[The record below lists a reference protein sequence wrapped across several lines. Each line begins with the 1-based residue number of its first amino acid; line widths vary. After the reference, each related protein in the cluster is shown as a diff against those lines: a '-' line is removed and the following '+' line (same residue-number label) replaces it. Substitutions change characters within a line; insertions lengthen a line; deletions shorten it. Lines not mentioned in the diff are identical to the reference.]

1 MKRKLNKWLSGVLAA
16 CVLFTTVPVYAI
28 NDVSGTETSTEVV
41 ETSEETQSSE
51 IETSSTEETN
61 QESSEST
68 ESSETTSEQTSEIA
82 DEMLNISPM
91 NLGDEDEPS
100 TDNWELGLVFY
111 DSTVD
116 NGKTPLTSIDWDA
129 SDGSYKEGTPRVITV
144 QINYKNTNAVTT
156 YQPGDLSI
164 SIDSLLKGADVSIY
178 SANGISLMHKIVVGA
193 NDSTHTGYDWNYTS
207 KLDSENEY
215 QYGKKEK
222 GSFIFTNAN
231 IIEEKSNFEGS
242 IQIVYTITPR
252 ENYGYNMTTMTTN
265 YNDEHT
271 YSFSNTLKA
280 VLNNTVESNEA
291 NFNYTRTYIH
301 PWQYRKYTIDKTASK
316 ISSLDGLPE
325 GDYYWVKYV
334 FKLNGYC
341 DSDYP
346 YIGTNNHNII
356 DTFPS
361 ECIVL
366 DESLSKLTAENN
378 TYTIPAGRWSYSSKS
393 LSIYVGYP
401 KSIYNDENGN
411 LNITNHADLYSQY
424 KDSEEYIFSDDDD
437 VSLNLSNFNFTYSG
451 DLYGISKS
459 FINSTNYAYSSS
471 YPMYYESLIGKDI
484 NVGNGGKP
492 LSRLSPKAIYT
503 GNAMDIKF
511 GDDLLYITGSDGN
524 YRKLND
530 DEYYFSTIQ
539 FPTTLRN
546 GNGITISN
554 GKYDCE
560 LWVRYAG
567 NKNFTL
573 YEEFKNGYGAW
584 TFEKNDNVVGYY
596 FIIKEM
602 TESLNCYYEY
612 TSVGCSTIVI
622 NNATDIAESGRIY
635 NFAFIQV
642 YIDGVLQNEP
652 DLNSYA
658 NFITKD
664 EIAAYDQ
671 NTYRLYMQRATDYV
685 IYKKYEIT
693 KPIYEMYAH
702 KSMSSFTQ
710 DSTNEVFNGKATIR
724 FYFQGHSENPTLHEI
739 ENYSQ
744 NLGKDYQIEGFEIY
758 DLLPEGMRLT
768 STAEEIIDSF
778 NISIY
783 SPYGFVCNSKGKK
796 LSLSTYKKLL
806 KDNAQIEIIENWNNT
821 NRTYLHVT
829 INLEDEPLFI
839 IANITY
845 NEILPLTLS
854 YNYEVPYDSFLEYGN
869 VWTNRAYF
877 EYHNKEKNNIFTY
890 DSYHDIT
897 DDGQLDM
904 QESDI
909 NQNGNTT
916 ETLVYYSDSSTITS
930 VVSTHQ
936 DVQTQVQTAND
947 NFTVGKGT
955 SPYGDEYT
963 YKLRARTGQ
972 NAATNMVIANN
983 LEMAF
988 NNKKHWQ
995 GEFLGVDTSYI
1006 ENKTFYVYD
1015 PSNPNADDEEN
1026 VAEKVKVKVYYSEN
1040 PEETNLYLTEMT
1052 QVIEDG
1058 NEVSKEVFI
1067 TDGDGNILKNTNW
1080 KEFTD
1085 DVDKSSVKSLAF
1097 ELLNAET
1104 GEPAV
1109 IPANSLVYVLVTMKA
1124 PEDPYLN
1131 EDVNEEDRPL
1141 ANDIK
1146 TFAYNNCWTQ
1156 WTAIDS
1162 FGQEVDFVTG
1172 INSNIVKV
1180 ALPYSVDTDE
1190 FPTVTLKF
1198 IKEISGTDSDFEN
1211 MLLDKA
1217 EERNFKITLTSL
1229 TANENGSYNQITG
1242 LLSSTQ
1248 GLTLSKVP
1256 IGTYL
1261 ITESD
1266 DIYFD
1271 FVEMIPNNDEEL
1283 IIDGVVLE
1291 KTDKG
1296 YVLTIS
1302 DDLSGDVEFNIK
1314 VTNKIE
1320 PDRPYEDKEE
1330 KENLFKI

>member
-1 MKRKLNKWLSGVLAA
+1 M
-16 CVLFTTVPVYAI
+16 
-28 NDVSGTETSTEVV
+28 
-41 ETSEETQSSE
+41 
-51 IETSSTEETN
+51 
-61 QESSEST
+61 
-68 ESSETTSEQTSEIA
+68 
-82 DEMLNISPM
+82 
-91 NLGDEDEPS
+91 
-100 TDNWELGLVFY
+100 
-111 DSTVD
+111 
-116 NGKTPLTSIDWDA
+116 
-129 SDGSYKEGTPRVITV
+129 
-144 QINYKNTNAVTT
+144 
-156 YQPGDLSI
+156 
-164 SIDSLLKGADVSIY
+164 
-178 SANGISLMHKIVVGA
+178 
-193 NDSTHTGYDWNYTS
+193 
-207 KLDSENEY
+207 
-215 QYGKKEK
+215 
-222 GSFIFTNAN
+222 
-231 IIEEKSNFEGS
+231 
-242 IQIVYTITPR
+242 
-252 ENYGYNMTTMTTN
+252 
-265 YNDEHT
+265 
-271 YSFSNTLKA
+271 
-280 VLNNTVESNEA
+280 
-291 NFNYTRTYIH
+291 
-301 PWQYRKYTIDKTASK
+301 
-316 ISSLDGLPE
+316 
-325 GDYYWVKYV
+325 
-334 FKLNGYC
+334 
-341 DSDYP
+341 
-346 YIGTNNHNII
+346 
-356 DTFPS
+356 
-361 ECIVL
+361 
-366 DESLSKLTAENN
+366 
-378 TYTIPAGRWSYSSKS
+378 
-393 LSIYVGYP
+393 
-401 KSIYNDENGN
+401 
-411 LNITNHADLYSQY
+411 
-424 KDSEEYIFSDDDD
+424 DSEEYIYSDDDD
-437 VSLNLSNFNFTYSG
+437 VSLNLSNFDFTYSG

-459 FINSTNYAYSSS
+459 FITSADYTS
-471 YPMYYESLIGKDI
+471 PTYYESLIGKDI

-530 DEYYFSTIQ
+530 NEYYFSTIQ

-546 GNGITISN
+546 GNGITISD

-573 YEEFKNGYGAW
+573 YEEFKNGYGGKITSYYPNGYGIW
-584 TFEKNDNVVGYY
+584 TFEKNDNIVGYY

-602 TESLNCYYEY
+602 TESLNCYYER
-612 TSVGCSTIVI
+612 TSLGCSIIVI
-622 NNATDIAESGRIY
+622 NNATDIAESGRIF

-642 YIDGVLQNEP
+642 YIDGVLQNEA

-671 NTYRLYMQRATDYV
+671 NTYGLYMQRAVDDV
-685 IYKKYEIT
+685 RYKKYEIT
-693 KPIYEMYAH
+693 KPIYEMH
-702 KSMSSFTQ
+702 GDKNMSSFTQ
-710 DSTNEVFNGKATIR
+710 DSANEVFNGKATLTIT
-724 FYFQGHSENPTLHEI
+724 FNSNMSNPSKYELKTYG
-739 ENYSQ
+739 NT
-744 NLGKDYQIEGFEIY
+744 LGKEYMIEGFEIY
-758 DLLPEGMRLT
+758 DLLPEGMTLT
-768 STAEEIIDSF
+768 STKDDIINSLK
-778 NISIY
+778 
-783 SPYGFVCNSKGKK
+783 SPYRSDFYYIFDSTGQELSVNAYKNLIKK
-796 LSLSTYKKLL
+796 NINIT
-806 KDNAQIEIIENWNNT
+806 ITENWNNT
-821 NRTYLHVT
+821 NRTYLHITV
-829 INLEDEPLFI
+829 NLENNPLFI
-839 IANITY
+839 IAQGRD
-845 NEILPLTLS
+845 LTALSCS
-854 YNYEVPYDSFLEYGN
+854 YNYEVSYDSFLEYGN
-869 VWTNRAYF
+869 IWTNRAYF
-877 EYHNKEKNNIFTY
+877 EYHNKEKNSIFTY
-890 DSYHDIT
+890 FFYNIT

-916 ETLVYYSDSSTITS
+916 EILGYYSDLSTITS

-936 DVQTQVQTAND
+936 DVQTQVQTTND

-988 NNKKHWQ
+988 NNKKYWQ
-995 GEFLGVDTSYI
+995 GEFLGVDTSYV

-1015 PSNPNADDEEN
+1015 PSNPNADEEGN
-1026 VAEKVKVKVYYSEN
+1026 VAEKVKVKIYYSEN

-1067 TDGDGNILKNTNW
+1067 IDDDGNILKNTNW
-1080 KEFTD
+1080 KEYTD

-1131 EDVNEEDRPL
+1131 EDVHEEDRPL

-1146 TFAYNNCWTQ
+1146 TFAYNSCWTQ

-1190 FPTVTLKF
+1190 LPTVTLKF
-1198 IKEISGTDSDFEN
+1198 IKEISGTDSNFEN

-1229 TANENGSYNQITG
+1229 TANEDGSYNQITG

-1271 FVEMIPNNDEEL
+1271 FVEMIPNNDEE
-1283 IIDGVVLE
+1283 IIIEGVTLE

-1320 PDRPYEDKEE
+1320 PNRPYEDKEE
-1330 KENLFKI
+1330 KENLFKIPSLDA